1 MSVHRQLNVEDW
13 MGILRRRKWQL
24 IVPAVCCAVAAFLVS
39 FAFPKRYTSQTT
51 VLVEAPIVPDDY
63 VKPVVSDDVNR
74 RLAAMQGEIL
84 SRPHLQG
91 LIQEDH
97 LYQSDWNRVPMESLV
112 ARLRKSITIAP
123 MTPTPGTLSDN
134 ALGFNIN
141 VTLGQANTAQEVCN
155 QIASMFKDQNL
166 EQREQQ
172 SEDTTQFFDK
182 QLTDAKAALDQQ
194 DARLAAFQ
202 NQYLGAQ
209 PEDEQ
214 TNLAMLAGLTPE
226 LEAVTQSL
234 NEAQANK
241 AFAQSMLTQQL
252 AALSSSNGADPQ
264 SYQQQM
270 DTLQSQL
277 VTLRARYTDKHPDV
291 IKVKQEIADLQ
302 KRMQAPAAAPA
313 PAKPNS
319 QNLGDESLQIQQ
331 LRAEVN
337 QAQTTIVE
345 KQKEQAQL
353 QQQIRGIQGR
363 IELTPTVQEQ
373 YSALTRDHQ
382 TALDFYNDLL
392 KKRDD
397 AQMATDLEHRQEGEN
412 FRVLDPPS
420 LPIAPSFPNRQLFAL
435 GGFAFGLVVGL
446 GSVRL
451 SELKDK
457 SIRQARDVE
466 MLLGVP
472 TLAVISSRQ
481 REGQSRAPM
490 HLAPLFGGKPAQKTS
505 AGVR

>member
-1 MSVHRQLNVEDW
+1 M
-13 MGILRRRKWQL
+13 
-24 IVPAVCCAVAAFLVS
+24 
-39 FAFPKRYTSQTT
+39 
-51 VLVEAPIVPDDY
+51 
-63 VKPVVSDDVNR
+63 NR
-74 RLAAMQGEIL
+74 RLASMQGEIL
-84 SRPHLQG
+84 SRTHLEG

-97 LYQSDWNRVPMESLV
+97 LYQNDWNSVPMESLV
-112 ARLRKSITIAP
+112 DRLRKSITVAP
-123 MTPTPGTLSDN
+123 MAPTPGTLSDN
-134 ALGFNIN
+134 VLGFNIN
-141 VTLGQANTAQEVCN
+141 VTLDQAKTAQEVCN

-182 QLTDAKAALDQQ
+182 QLSDAKAALDQQ
-194 DARLAAFQ
+194 DAKLAAFQ
-202 NQYLGAQ
+202 NEYLGAQ

-252 AALSSSNGADPQ
+252 AALNSSNGADPQ
-264 SYQQQM
+264 SYQQQL
-270 DTLQSQL
+270 DTLQAQL
-277 VTLRARYTDKHPDV
+277 VALRARYTDKHPDV
-291 IKVKQEIADLQ
+291 IKVKQEITDLQ
-302 KRMQAPAAAPA
+302 KKMSSPAPAAAGP
-313 PAKPNS
+313 KPNT

-331 LRAEVN
+331 LRAQVN

-353 QQQIRGIQGR
+353 QQQIRDIQGR
-363 IELTPTVQEQ
+363 IELTPKVQEQ

-420 LPIAPSFPNRQLFAL
+420 LPVQPSFPNRQLFAL
-435 GGFAFGLVVGL
+435 GGFAFGLVIGL
-446 GSVRL
+446 GSVRF

-481 REGQSRAPM
+481 HDGQIHAPM
-490 HLAPLFGGKPAQKTS
+490 HLTPFFGGKTEKTS
-505 AGVR
+505 AVAR

>member
-1 MSVHRQLNVEDW
+1 MTVHRQLNVEDW
-13 MGILRRRKWQL
+13 MGILRRRKWQV
-24 IVPAVCCAVAAFLVS
+24 IVPAVCCALGGLLMS
-39 FAFPKRYTSQTT
+39 FAFPKKYTSQTR
-51 VLVEAPIVPDDY
+51 VLVESPIVPDDY

-74 RLAAMQGEIL
+74 RLASMQGEIL
-84 SRPHLQG
+84 SRTHLEG

-97 LYQSDWNRVPMESLV
+97 LYQNDWNSVPMESLV
-112 ARLRKSITIAP
+112 DRLRKSITVAP
-123 MTPTPGTLSDN
+123 MAPTPGTLSDN
-134 ALGFNIN
+134 VLGFNIN
-141 VTLGQANTAQEVCN
+141 VTLDQAKTAQEVCN

-182 QLTDAKAALDQQ
+182 QLSDAKAALDQQ
-194 DARLAAFQ
+194 DAKLAAFQ
-202 NQYLGAQ
+202 NEYLGAQ

-252 AALSSSNGADPQ
+252 AALNSSNGADPQ
-264 SYQQQM
+264 SYQQQL
-270 DTLQSQL
+270 DTLQAQL
-277 VTLRARYTDKHPDV
+277 VALRARYTDKHPDV
-291 IKVKQEIADLQ
+291 IKVKQEITDLQ
-302 KRMQAPAAAPA
+302 KKMSSPAPAAAGP
-313 PAKPNS
+313 KPNT

-331 LRAEVN
+331 LRAQVN

-353 QQQIRGIQGR
+353 QQQIRDIQGR
-363 IELTPTVQEQ
+363 IELTPKVQEQ

-420 LPIAPSFPNRQLFAL
+420 LPVQPSFPNRQLFAL
-435 GGFAFGLVVGL
+435 GGFAFGLVIGL
-446 GSVRL
+446 GSVRF

-481 REGQSRAPM
+481 HDGQIHAPM
-490 HLAPLFGGKPAQKTS
+490 HLTPFFGGKTEKTS
-505 AGVR
+505 AVAR